1 MPVAF
6 RFGSWQRRRTIEF
19 NHTATGVTHK
29 NILGNPD
36 TYVAGKMAPMP
47 LLPRA
52 SRFIV
57 IVAAITLTTITVMT
71 FVLIWQLRAHEL
83 RHAKGESVALSNI
96 IAEQT
101 TRSLQSVDFALRGA
115 LDRLEQAEQLGVPLD
130 DIAIHTML
138 RSRFEGLPHVKD
150 MFIVGANGMVLSS
163 SRGHPAQRRSAADR
177 EYFAIPRGHPE
188 IDLYVGHPL
197 VSRTDGEWTLAFSR
211 RIRKLNG
218 EFAGV
223 IVASL
228 DIGYLE
234 SLYDSI
240 KLDAAGPI
248 SLFLDD
254 GTLVVRA
261 PRDTTVVTGSKALLP
276 ALPRVGPESLAP
288 LAVRTEGDDS
298 GITAYR
304 RVSRFPIVLGIG
316 NSDRDAL
323 ESWRDTAFRIAAAAA
338 VNILLVLV
346 ATTILLRRQRREAVL
361 AASAHESGERL
372 RAMVN
377 SAMDAIVTVD
387 DAQRI
392 VVFNPAAERM
402 FGYRED
408 RARGMRLDQFLPERS
423 RAAQRNDVGAFCGCD
438 ITAHMPCSGAEVVG
452 LRADGTEFP
461 LESTIAQVTVDGKKL
476 FTAILRDVS
485 ERRHAENELCELNSQ
500 LRELASSLQTVR
512 EEERISIARELH
524 DELGQQLLRLR
535 MDLDWVAGRLK
546 DMAPALHE
554 KVTGMKQFISGT
566 VDVLRRVTTGL
577 RPPFFDELGLM
588 EAARWQLDEF
598 AQRTGIALKS
608 TIDIDD
614 MELDEHV
621 AINVFRILQESLT
634 NVARHAAATR
644 VNVSLARTDEGLAI
658 VVNDNGR
665 GAVLHDKPAL
675 GHGLVGIRERTLM
688 LGGRMEIVS
697 APGEGFSLRVR
708 IPLPAPESGGEQK

>member
-1 MPVAF
+1 MT
-6 RFGSWQRRRTIEF
+6 STRR
-19 NHTATGVTHK
+19 
-29 NILGNPD
+29 NPCA
-36 TYVAGKMAPMP
+36 YVAGKMRPMP

-57 IVAAITLTTITVMT
+57 ILAAVMLTTITAMT
-71 FVLIWQLRAHEL
+71 LLLLWQLRSSEL
-83 RHAKGESVALSNI
+83 QHAEGESVALSNI

-115 LDRLEQAEQLGVPLD
+115 LDRVEQAEKLGLSLD
-130 DIAIHTML
+130 SAAIHAML
-138 RSRFEGLPHVKD
+138 RSRIEGLPHVKD
-150 MFIVGANGMVLSS
+150 MFIIDASGVVASS
-163 SRGHPAQRRSAADR
+163 TRGYPAQKLSGADR
-177 EYFAIPRGHPE
+177 EYFTIPRDHPE
-188 IDLYVGHPL
+188 IDLFVGHPL
-197 VSRTDGEWTLAFSR
+197 VSRADGKWTLPFSR
-211 RIRKLNG
+211 SIRAPNG

-223 IVASL
+223 IVAAL
-228 DIGYLE
+228 DLGHLE

-248 SLFLDD
+248 SLFLND
-254 GTLVVRA
+254 GSLVVRA
-261 PRDTTVVTGSKALLP
+261 PHDEVATGSKILLP
-276 ALPRVGPESLAP
+276 TLAHDGPQSLTP
-288 LAVRTEGDDS
+288 LTVRTGGDDP
-298 GITAYR
+298 GITTYR
-304 RVSRFPIVLGIG
+304 RVARFPIVLGVG
-316 NSDRDAL
+316 NRDYDAL
-323 ESWRDTAFRIAAAAA
+323 EGWRDTAYRIIAAA
-338 VNILLVLV
+338 VLNILLVLA
-346 ATTILLRRQRREAVL
+346 ATAILLHKQRRETVL
-361 AASAHESGERL
+361 AAAAHESGERL

-387 DAQRI
+387 DEQRV

-408 RARGMRLDQFLPERS
+408 EARGMSLDRFFPERL
-423 RAAQRNDVGAFCGCD
+423 RAAHRNDVGAFCGCD
-438 ITAHMPCSGAEVVG
+438 VTAHMPCSGAEIVG

-461 LESTIAQVTVDGKKL
+461 IESTIAQVTVDGKKL

-485 ERRHAENELCELNSQ
+485 ARRRAENELRESHGQ

-512 EEERISIARELH
+512 EEERTSIARELH

-535 MDLDWVAGRLK
+535 MDLDWLGGRIKEL
-546 DMAPALHE
+546 APDLHE
-554 KVTGMKQFISGT
+554 KVTDMKQFISGT

-577 RPPFFDELGLM
+577 RPPFFDDLGLM

-598 AQRTGIALKS
+598 AQRTGIEVKS

-614 MELDEHV
+614 TELDEHV

-644 VNVSLARTDEGLAI
+644 ANVSLARTDEGLAI

-665 GAVLHDKPAL
+665 GAALRDKPAL

-708 IPLPAPESGGEQK
+708 IPLPTPESAGEQK